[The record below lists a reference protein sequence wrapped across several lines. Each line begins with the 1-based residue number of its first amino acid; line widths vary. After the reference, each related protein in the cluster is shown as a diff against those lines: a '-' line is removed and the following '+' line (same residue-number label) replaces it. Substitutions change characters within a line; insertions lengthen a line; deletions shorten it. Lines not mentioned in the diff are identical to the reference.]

1 MRRRGTSGGRGGGA
15 STPTKDGASNA
26 GDHVTRGPSDGARP
40 WSTLALVLVAVVF
53 AVLGRLGRHA
63 AGALAALGQSDGP
76 PDASSYRS
84 DGGRLVTPEEL
95 RRHDGIQ
102 EPTLWLA
109 ILGEVFDVTK
119 GERHYGAGG
128 GYAGFV
134 GVDGTRAFHT
144 GHFNTAEGLTPDV
157 SGLPDGALLALR
169 EWADFYAREYARV
182 GRLAPGHYHDERGE
196 PTPARL
202 DFDAAVERARL
213 EKASAAANDERFP
226 ACRARWSQD
235 TGGEV
240 WCERDAGYP
249 RKELTHG
256 SNGKPRVR
264 CACFPDE
271 GFSDNRQLYPGCA
284 SNARRCAT

>member
-1 MRRRGTSGGRGGGA
+1 MDLDKSFGYFHRFARDSRFAFVDDAFWHKMRRRGTSGGRCGGA

-26 GDHVTRGPSDGARP
+26 GDDVTRVPSDARR
-40 WSTLALVLVAVVF
+40 WSTLALVLVVVVF
-53 AVLGRLGRHA
+53 AALGRLGRHA

-76 PDASSYRS
+76 PDASLYRS

-119 GERHYGAGG
+119 GERHYGAQG

-134 GVDGTRAFHT
+134 AKDGTRAFHT
-144 GHFNTAEGLTPDV
+144 GRFDTAEGLTPDV
-157 SGLPDGALLALR
+157 SGLPDAALLALR
-169 EWADFYAREYARV
+169 EWADFYARDYARV

-202 DFDAAVERARL
+202 DFDAAVERARSD
-213 EKASAAANDERFP
+213 KAKAAANDERFP
-226 ACRARWSQD
+226 ACRARWSQAP
-235 TGGEV
+235 
-240 WCERDAGYP
+240 AG
-249 RKELTHG
+249 
-256 SNGKPRVR
+256 R
-264 CACFPDE
+264 C
-271 GFSDNRQLYPGCA
+271 G
-284 SNARRCAT
+284 ATKTRGTRGRS

>member
-1 MRRRGTSGGRGGGA
+1 MRRRATSGGRGGGA
-15 STPTKDGASNA
+15 STPTKDGGSNA
-26 GDHVTRGPSDGARP
+26 GDDVTRGASDGR
-40 WSTLALVLVAVVF
+40 WSTLALVLVVAVF
-53 AVLGRLGRHA
+53 AALGRLGRHA
-63 AGALAALGQSDGP
+63 AGQMLATLGPSDGA
-76 PDASSYRS
+76 DASYRS

-196 PTPARL
+196 PTDARV
-202 DFDAAVERARL
+202 DFDAAVARARL
-213 EKASAAANDERFP
+213 DKARAAANDERFP
-226 ACRARWSQD
+226 ACRARWSQSQ
-235 TGGEV
+235 GGEV
-240 WCERDAGYP
+240 WCDGNAGYP
-249 RKELTHG
+249 RKELTHVG
-256 SNGKPRVR
+256 GKPRVR

-271 GFSDNRQLYPGCA
+271 GFSDARALYPGCA
-284 SNARRCAT
+284 STARRCAT

>member
-1 MRRRGTSGGRGGGA
+1 MRRRGTSGGRGGA

-26 GDHVTRGPSDGARP
+26 GDGVTRGPSDGR
-40 WSTLALVLVAVVF
+40 WSTLALVLVVVVF
-53 AVLGRLGRHA
+53 AALGRLGRHA
-63 AGALAALGQSDGP
+63 AGALATLGP
-76 PDASSYRS
+76 TYASSRYD

-119 GERHYGAGG
+119 GERHYGVGG

-134 GVDGTRAFHT
+134 AKDGTRAFHT
-144 GHFNTAEGLTPDV
+144 GHFDTAEGLTPDV
-157 SGLPDGALLALR
+157 SGLPDSALLALR
-169 EWADFYAREYARV
+169 EWADFYARDYARV

-196 PTPARL
+196 PTDARVR
-202 DFDAAVERARL
+202 FDAAVERARSDKAKA
-213 EKASAAANDERFP
+213 KASDERFP
-226 ACRARWSQD
+226 ACRARWSQR

-240 WCERDAGYP
+240 WCDEDAGYP
-249 RKELTHG
+249 RKELTHVG
-256 SNGKPRVR
+256 GKPRVR

-271 GFSDNRQLYPGCA
+271 GFSDARLLYPGCA

>member
-1 MRRRGTSGGRGGGA
+1 MRRGVDPDEGRGFERGRRRDPRSIRRRSSVVDARAGPGRGGLRGVGQA
-15 STPTKDGASNA
+15 RSPRRWRARRSRTIRRT
-26 GDHVTRGPSDGARP
+26 TRRVSLSIRRRATG
-40 WSTLALVLVAVVF
+40 
-53 AVLGRLGRHA
+53 H
-63 AGALAALGQSDGP
+63 
-76 PDASSYRS
+76 
-84 DGGRLVTPEEL
+84 PEEL

-119 GERHYGAGG
+119 GERHYGAQG

-134 GVDGTRAFHT
+134 AKDGTRAFHT
-144 GHFNTAEGLTPDV
+144 GRFDTAEGLTPDV
-157 SGLPDGALLALR
+157 SGLPDAALLALR
-169 EWADFYAREYARV
+169 EWADFYARDYARV

-256 SNGKPRVR
+256 SNGKLQGSVRVLPRRRIFRQQAVVPGVR
-264 CACFPDE
+264 EQRSAVRDV
-271 GFSDNRQLYPGCA
+271 R
-284 SNARRCAT
+284 